1 MKHIYIFNQA
11 DTKGFLYGIGT
22 SIRQM
27 LQMKNYGY
35 SMHLVHIN
43 ADVSEVTIQIKD
55 DVEEILFPNPITVPK
70 TQIIYEKY
78 QINVVRILRSH
89 IDINAE
95 NIFHLNFINNL
106 SLAKAIKRYLNG
118 KTVLTIRFSQ
128 SLFNLKGDINK
139 LHEIIQSPVSENDQP
154 IYTSVRNEIKTVS
167 EMVDLYVDKV
177 ISIAQHSFLQNNI
190 IYRIDK
196 SKNVMIHNSLCDEMD
211 KGVNNKT
218 KLKKELGI
226 NCSEKIII
234 YAGRLDEIKGIQC
247 LLQALSILKSKGVG
261 FHLFIAGK
269 GHFEATIDFIH
280 DLYTNVTFTGFLE
293 KDRLYQLYLI
303 SDIGVFPSLYEEF
316 GYVILEMMMHRLPV
330 VGYRTSGTA
339 EIVEDGRTGL
349 LADLSFEDQ
358 EHSIRGLAEKIE
370 YLLENPEEARKMG
383 IVGRKR
389 FLKYFSSKTFQAKMC
404 DFYSSL

>member
-211 KGVNNKT
+211 IGMNNKT

-234 YAGRLDEIKGIQC
+234 YAGRLDEIKGVQC

-269 GHFEATIDFIH
+269 GHFEATIDFVQS
-280 DLYTNVTFTGFLE
+280 LYTNVTFTGFLE
-293 KDRLYQLYLI
+293 KDRLYQLYSI

-339 EIVEDGRTGL
+339 EIVKDRFTGL
-349 LADLSFEDQ
+349 LAELSLSDPEL
-358 EHSIRGLAEKIE
+358 SIRSLAEKIE
-370 YLLENPEEARKMG
+370 YLLLNPEESRKMG
-383 IVGRKR
+383 IAGRRR
-389 FLKYFSSKTFQAKMC
+389 FLKYFSTKTFKKKMC
-404 DFYSSL
+404 EFYSSL